1 MKINREELREAFRQ
15 AQNIATE
22 ELETG
27 MPETDEKMEGQDW
40 QTLYEIGQAQKEKK
54 GIWKGSR
61 RSMRIAMV
69 VTIVL
74 VVGTASVFSS
84 EAGRRAM
91 MQWFTEWGDKDDG
104 FHFSGDSEKT
114 DVQPPQEIET
124 VYEPTWIPDGFEL
137 TEDEMVG
144 GLDYFQEYMNGM
156 HYIGFE
162 QDTVNAGITID
173 SDGMLRE
180 EVMVNGYQG
189 QLNSKEGKA
198 ILIWATGE
206 YIFTVGSDLGKE
218 VVLKVA
224 ESVKAKEN

>member
-15 AQNIATE
+15 AQNTATE

-27 MPETDEKMEGQDW
+27 MPETDVKMERQDW

-69 VTIVL
+69 VSLVL
-74 VVGTASVFSS
+74 VVGTVSVFSS

-91 MQWFTEWGDKDDG
+91 MLWFTEWGDKDDG
-104 FHFSGDSEKT
+104 FHFSGDSEKI

-137 TEDEMVG
+137 TEDELVG
-144 GLDYFQEYMNGM
+144 GVCYLQDYMKGK

-162 QDTVNAGITID
+162 QDIVNAGITID
-173 SDGMLRE
+173 SEDMVRE
-180 EVMVNGYQG
+180 EVMVNGYRG
-189 QLNSKEGKA
+189 QLNSKKGKT

-206 YIFTVGSDLGKE
+206 YVFLVSSDLGKE
-218 VVLKVA
+218 VVLKIA
-224 ESVKAKEN
+224 ESIKEKKN